1 VGVCAWVPHLDV
13 CALCAPASFQRP
25 PCLLC
30 CPSWA
35 CARRVCGFVRP
46 SSCVF
51 VFFSA
56 TISVTCR
63 LLVCARAPRSLLFLR
78 WHPLLAL
85 PSTQLPLVS
94 AASRPRP
101 PRSAQP
107 RLPFHTTQ
115 PSVRA
120 EVSPNTR
127 RLICL
132 PPRDASPTPHTR
144 TARAHSP
151 QRHIA
156 AGTAGPPHMR
166 VGIYTISLLPILYGL

>member
-1 VGVCAWVPHLDV
+1 MGVCAWVPHLDV
-13 CALCAPASFQRP
+13 CALCVPASFQRP

-56 TISVTCR
+56 TIFVTCR
-63 LLVCARAPRSLLFLR
+63 RLVGARAPRPLLFLL
-78 WHPLLAL
+78 WHRLLAL

-101 PRSAQP
+101 PRSARP
-107 RLPFHTTQ
+107 RLPFHNQ
-115 PSVRA
+115 PGGAHMPRRA
-120 EVSPNTR
+120 PGRICAAKPAGE
-127 RLICL
+127 RLRFDAQKAPAL
-132 PPRDASPTPHTR
+132 PLGG
-144 TARAHSP
+144 
-151 QRHIA
+151 
-156 AGTAGPPHMR
+156 GT
-166 VGIYTISLLPILYGL
+166 L